1 MAIHRHGD
9 GRVLAARRGEERRG
23 CISHVQHSKGDTVGT
38 APPARH
44 SGPAGSPPRYL
55 SLVHLMAGTGS
66 PTELHGSL
74 TSFIHG
80 VVTVPPKEMIL
91 AGAWGQGGGQPGRQA
106 LCTDPLVCAEG

>member
-1 MAIHRHGD
+1 MAESS
-9 GRVLAARRGEERRG
+9 LPGEEKAHQPLATQQKRR
-23 CISHVQHSKGDTVGT
+23 SRHR
-38 APPARH
+38 PP
-44 SGPAGSPPRYL
+44 GPAGSPPHYL

-91 AGAWGQGGGQPGRQA
+91 AGAWGQGGGQPGKQAPSADPPDRQ
-106 LCTDPLVCAEG
+106 

>member
-1 MAIHRHGD
+1 M
-9 GRVLAARRGEERRG
+9 
-23 CISHVQHSKGDTVGT
+23 GT
-38 APPARH
+38 APPAQH

-91 AGAWGQGGGQPGRQA
+91 AGAWGQGGGQPGGQA
-106 LCTDPLVCAEG
+106 LCADPPVCAETPAPTRLCPGTSHPSCPLLHAGAEQPKQP

>member
-1 MAIHRHGD
+1 MRQPYATQQGRCSRHRPPPS
-9 GRVLAARRGEERRG
+9 LS
-23 CISHVQHSKGDTVGT
+23 CGT
-38 APPARH
+38 
-44 SGPAGSPPRYL
+44 AGSPPWYL

-91 AGAWGQGGGQPGRQA
+91 AGAWGQGGGQHSRRAPCA
-106 LCTDPLVCAEG
+106 DPPPNR